1 MIKRKGIILAGG
13 TGTRLYPITITVSKQ
28 LIPVYDKPMIYYPL
42 STLMLAGIR
51 NVLIICTPYDEQRYS
66 DLLRDGSQ
74 WGMNIQYAVQ
84 NSPDGLVQAFTIGRE
99 FINDHLSTLIL
110 GDNIFYGHGL
120 PEQLLQAAG
129 RTSGC
134 SIFAYQVADPQR
146 YGVLVLD
153 RDGKISGI
161 VEKPETPPSN
171 WAVTGLYYFDSK
183 VADIAATI
191 KPSARGELEIV
202 DVLKDYLNRSAL
214 KVEWLGRGYAWLDT
228 GTHETMLQAAHYI
241 ETIETRQGLK
251 IACLE
256 EIAWRLGYID
266 VDKFKHLAD
275 DYPESFYGRYLKTL
289 AQTAIT

>member
-1 MIKRKGIILAGG
+1 MKGIILAGG
-13 TGTRLYPITITVSKQ
+13 SGSRLHPVTLTVNKQ
-28 LIPVYDKPMIYYPL
+28 LLPIYDKPMIFYPL
-42 STLMLAGIR
+42 STLMLGGIR
-51 NVLIICTPYDEQRYS
+51 DILIITTAEAEAAFKSLLGDGS
-66 DLLRDGSQ
+66 DLGITLT
-74 WGMNIQYAVQ
+74 YAVQ
-84 NSPDGLVQAFTIGRE
+84 DRPNGLAEAFIIGRD
-99 FINDHLSTLIL
+99 FISDDQFTLIL

-120 PEQLLQAAG
+120 SEQLLQAAG

-134 SIFAYQVADPQR
+134 SIFAYQVADPRR

-153 RDGKISGI
+153 GDGKISGV

-202 DVLKDYLNRSAL
+202 DVLRDYLNRRAL
-214 KVEWLGRGYAWLDT
+214 EVEWLGRGYAWLDT

-256 EIAWRLGYID
+256 EIAWRSGYID

-275 DYPESFYGRYLKTL
+275 GYPESSYGQYLKTL
-289 AQTAIT
+289 AQTALT

>member
-1 MIKRKGIILAGG
+1 MKGIILAGG
-13 TGTRLYPITITVSKQ
+13 SGSRLHPVTLTVNKQ
-28 LIPVYDKPMIYYPL
+28 LLPIYDKPMIFYPL
-42 STLMLAGIR
+42 STLMLGGIR
-51 NVLIICTPYDEQRYS
+51 DILIITTAEAEAAFTSLLGDGS
-66 DLLRDGSQ
+66 DLGITLT
-74 WGMNIQYAVQ
+74 YAVQ
-84 NSPDGLVQAFTIGRE
+84 DRPNGLAEAFIIGRD
-99 FINDHLSTLIL
+99 FISDDQFTLIL

-120 PEQLLQAAG
+120 SEQLLQAAG

-134 SIFAYQVADPQR
+134 SIFAYQVADPRR

-153 RDGKISGI
+153 GDGKISGV

-202 DVLKDYLNRSAL
+202 DVLRDYLNRRAL

-256 EIAWRLGYID
+256 EIAWRSGYID

-275 DYPESFYGRYLKTL
+275 GYPESSYGRYLKTL
-289 AQTAIT
+289 AQTALT

>member
-1 MIKRKGIILAGG
+1 MKGIILAGG
-13 TGTRLYPITITVSKQ
+13 SGSRLHPVTLTVNKHLLPI
-28 LIPVYDKPMIYYPL
+28 YDKPMIFYPL
-42 STLMLAGIR
+42 STLMLGGIR
-51 NVLIICTPYDEQRYS
+51 DILIITTAEAEAAFKSLLGDGS
-66 DLLRDGSQ
+66 DLGITLT
-74 WGMNIQYAVQ
+74 YAVQ
-84 NSPDGLVQAFTIGRE
+84 DRPNGLAEAFIIGRD
-99 FINDHLSTLIL
+99 FISDDQFTLIL

-120 PEQLLQAAG
+120 SEQLLQAAG

-183 VADIAATI
+183 VADVAATI

-202 DVLKDYLNRSAL
+202 DVLRDYLNRRAL

-275 DYPESFYGRYLKTL
+275 GYPESFYGRYLKTL
-289 AQTAIT
+289 AQTALT

>member
-1 MIKRKGIILAGG
+1 MKGIILAGG
-13 TGTRLYPITITVSKQ
+13 SGSRLHPVTLTVNKHLLPI
-28 LIPVYDKPMIYYPL
+28 YDKPMIFYPL
-42 STLMLAGIR
+42 STLMLGGIR
-51 NVLIICTPYDEQRYS
+51 DILIITTAEAEAAFKSLLGDGS
-66 DLLRDGSQ
+66 DLGITLT
-74 WGMNIQYAVQ
+74 YAVQ
-84 NSPDGLVQAFTIGRE
+84 DRPNGLAEAFIIGRD
-99 FINDHLSTLIL
+99 FISDDQFTLIL

-120 PEQLLQAAG
+120 SEQLLQAAG

-171 WAVTGLYYFDSK
+171 WAVTGLYYFDTK

-202 DVLKDYLNRSAL
+202 DVLRDYLNRRAL

-256 EIAWRLGYID
+256 EIAWRSGYID

-275 DYPESFYGRYLKTL
+275 GYPESSYGRYLKTL
-289 AQTAIT
+289 AQTALI

>member
-1 MIKRKGIILAGG
+1 MKGIILAGG
-13 TGTRLYPITITVSKQ
+13 SGSRLHPVTLTVNKHLLPI
-28 LIPVYDKPMIYYPL
+28 YDKPMIFYPL
-42 STLMLAGIR
+42 STLMLGGIR
-51 NVLIICTPYDEQRYS
+51 DILIITTAEAEAAFKS
-66 DLLRDGSQ
+66 LLGDGSYL
-74 WGMNIQYAVQ
+74 GITLTYAVQ
-84 NSPDGLVQAFTIGRE
+84 DRPNGLAEAFIIGRD
-99 FINDHLSTLIL
+99 FISDDQFTLIL

-120 PEQLLQAAG
+120 PEQLSRAAG

-134 SIFAYQVADPQR
+134 SIFAYQVADPR
-146 YGVLVLD
+146 HYGVLELAGE
-153 RDGKISGI
+153 GKSSGV

-202 DVLKDYLNRSAL
+202 DVLRDYLNRRAL
-214 KVEWLGRGYAWLDT
+214 EVEWLGRGYAWLDT

-256 EIAWRLGYID
+256 EIAWRSGYID

-275 DYPESFYGRYLKTL
+275 GYPESSYGRYLKTL
-289 AQTAIT
+289 AQTALT

>member
-1 MIKRKGIILAGG
+1 MKGIILAGG
-13 TGTRLYPITITVSKQ
+13 SGSRLHPVTLTVNKQ
-28 LIPVYDKPMIYYPL
+28 LLPIYDKPMIFYPL
-42 STLMLAGIR
+42 STLMLGGIR
-51 NVLIICTPYDEQRYS
+51 DILIITTAEAEAAFKSLLGDGS
-66 DLLRDGSQ
+66 DLGITLT
-74 WGMNIQYAVQ
+74 YAVQ
-84 NSPDGLVQAFTIGRE
+84 DRPNGLAEAFIIGRD
-99 FINDHLSTLIL
+99 FISDDQFTLIL

-120 PEQLLQAAG
+120 SEQLLQAAG

-171 WAVTGLYYFDSK
+171 WAVTGLYYFDTK

-202 DVLKDYLNRSAL
+202 DVLRDYLNRRAL

-256 EIAWRLGYID
+256 EIAWRSGYID

-275 DYPESFYGRYLKTL
+275 GYPESSYGRYLKTL
-289 AQTAIT
+289 AQTALI

>member
-1 MIKRKGIILAGG
+1 MKGIIMAGG
-13 TGTRLYPITITVSKQ
+13 SGSRLHPVTLTVNKQ
-28 LIPVYDKPMIYYPL
+28 LLPIYDKPMIYYPL
-42 STLMLAGIR
+42 STLMLGGIR
-51 NVLIICTPYDEQRYS
+51 DILIITTAEAEAAFKSLLGDGS
-66 DLLRDGSQ
+66 DLGITLT
-74 WGMNIQYAVQ
+74 YAVQ
-84 NSPDGLVQAFTIGRE
+84 DRPNGLAEGFIIGRN
-99 FINDHLSTLIL
+99 FIINDQLALIL

-120 PEQLLQAAG
+120 PEQLSRAAR

-134 SIFAYQVADPQR
+134 SIFAYQVADPRR
-146 YGVLVLD
+146 YGVLELD
-153 RDGKISGI
+153 GEGKISGV
-161 VEKPETPPSN
+161 VEKPETLPSN

-214 KVEWLGRGYAWLDT
+214 EVEWLGRGYAWLDT

-256 EIAWRLGYID
+256 EIAWRSGYID
-266 VDKFKHLAD
+266 LDKFKHLAD
-275 DYPESFYGRYLKTL
+275 GYPESSYGRYLKTL
-289 AQTAIT
+289 AQTALT

>member
-1 MIKRKGIILAGG
+1 MKGIILAGG
-13 TGTRLYPITITVSKQ
+13 SGSRLHPVTLTVNKQ
-28 LIPVYDKPMIYYPL
+28 LLPIYDKPMIFYPL
-42 STLMLAGIR
+42 STLMLGGIR
-51 NVLIICTPYDEQRYS
+51 DILIITTAEAEAAFKS
-66 DLLRDGSQ
+66 LLGDGSDF
-74 WGMNIQYAVQ
+74 GITLTYAVQ
-84 NSPDGLVQAFTIGRE
+84 DRPNGLAEAFIIGRD
-99 FINDHLSTLIL
+99 FISDDQFTLIL

-120 PEQLLQAAG
+120 SEQLLQAAG

-202 DVLKDYLNRSAL
+202 DVLRDYLNRRAL
-214 KVEWLGRGYAWLDT
+214 EVEWLGRGYAWLDT

-256 EIAWRLGYID
+256 EIAWRSGYID
-266 VDKFKHLAD
+266 VDKFKYLAD
-275 DYPESFYGRYLKTL
+275 GYPESSYGRYLKTL
-289 AQTAIT
+289 AQTALT

>member
-1 MIKRKGIILAGG
+1 MKGSIMAGG
-13 TGTRLYPITITVSKQ
+13 SGRRVHPVTLTVNKQ
-28 LIPVYDKPMIYYPL
+28 LLPIYDKPMIFYPL
-42 STLMLAGIR
+42 STLMLGGIR
-51 NVLIICTPYDEQRYS
+51 DILIITTAEAEAAFKSLLGDGS
-66 DLLRDGSQ
+66 DLGITLTS
-74 WGMNIQYAVQ
+74 AVQ
-84 NSPDGLVQAFTIGRE
+84 DRPTGLAEAFIIGRD
-99 FINDHLSTLIL
+99 FISDDQFTLIL

-120 PEQLLQAAG
+120 PEQLSRAVG
-129 RTSGC
+129 RKSGC
-134 SIFAYQVADPQR
+134 SIFAYQVADPRR

-153 RDGKISGI
+153 GDGKISGV

-202 DVLKDYLNRSAL
+202 DVLRDYLNRRAL
-214 KVEWLGRGYAWLDT
+214 EVEWLGRGYAWLDT

-275 DYPESFYGRYLKTL
+275 GYPESFYGRYLKPL
-289 AQTAIT
+289 AQPALP

>member
-1 MIKRKGIILAGG
+1 MKGIILAGG
-13 TGTRLYPITITVSKQ
+13 SGSRLHPVTLTINKHLLPI
-28 LIPVYDKPMIYYPL
+28 YDKPMIFYPL
-42 STLMLAGIR
+42 STLMLGGIR
-51 NVLIICTPYDEQRYS
+51 DILIITTAEAEAAFKSLLGDGS
-66 DLLRDGSQ
+66 DLGITLT
-74 WGMNIQYAVQ
+74 YAVQ
-84 NSPDGLVQAFTIGRE
+84 DRPNGLAEAFIIGRD
-99 FINDHLSTLIL
+99 FISDDQFTLIL

-183 VADIAATI
+183 VVDIAATI

-256 EIAWRLGYID
+256 EIAWRSGYID

>member
-1 MIKRKGIILAGG
+1 MKGIIMAGG
-13 TGTRLYPITITVSKQ
+13 SGSRLHPVTLTVNKQ
-28 LIPVYDKPMIYYPL
+28 LLPIYDKPMIFYPL
-42 STLMLAGIR
+42 STLMLGGIR
-51 NVLIICTPYDEQRYS
+51 DILIITTAEAEAAFKSLLGDGS
-66 DLLRDGSQ
+66 DLGITLT
-74 WGMNIQYAVQ
+74 YTVQ
-84 NSPDGLVQAFTIGRE
+84 DRPNGLAEAFIIGRD
-99 FINDHLSTLIL
+99 FISDDQFTLIL

-120 PEQLLQAAG
+120 PEQLSRAAG

-134 SIFAYQVADPQR
+134 SIFAYQVADPRR

-153 RDGKISGI
+153 GDGKISGV

-171 WAVTGLYYFDSK
+171 WAVTGLYYFDTK

-202 DVLKDYLNRSAL
+202 DVLRDYLNRRAL

-275 DYPESFYGRYLKTL
+275 GYPESFYGRYLKTL
-289 AQTAIT
+289 AQTALT

>member
-1 MIKRKGIILAGG
+1 MKGIIMAGG
-13 TGTRLYPITITVSKQ
+13 SGSRLHPVTLTVNKQ
-28 LIPVYDKPMIYYPL
+28 LLPIYDKPMIFYPL
-42 STLMLAGIR
+42 STLMLGGIR
-51 NVLIICTPYDEQRYS
+51 DILIITTAEAEAAFKSLLGDGS
-66 DLLRDGSQ
+66 DLGITLT
-74 WGMNIQYAVQ
+74 YAVQ
-84 NSPDGLVQAFTIGRE
+84 DRPNGLAEAFIIGRD
-99 FINDHLSTLIL
+99 FISDDQFTLIL

-120 PEQLLQAAG
+120 PEQLSRAAG

-134 SIFAYQVADPQR
+134 SIFAYQVADPRR

-153 RDGKISGI
+153 RDGKISGV

-202 DVLKDYLNRSAL
+202 DVLRDYLNRRAL
-214 KVEWLGRGYAWLDT
+214 KVKWLGRGYAWLDT

-256 EIAWRLGYID
+256 EIAWRSGYID

-275 DYPESFYGRYLKTL
+275 GYPESSYGRYLKTL
-289 AQTAIT
+289 AQTALT

>member
-1 MIKRKGIILAGG
+1 MKGIILAGG
-13 TGTRLYPITITVSKQ
+13 SGSRLHPVTLTVNKQ
-28 LIPVYDKPMIYYPL
+28 LLPIYDKPMIFYPL
-42 STLMLAGIR
+42 STLMLGGIR
-51 NVLIICTPYDEQRYS
+51 DILIITTAEAEAAFKSLLGDGS
-66 DLLRDGSQ
+66 DLGITLT
-74 WGMNIQYAVQ
+74 YAVQ
-84 NSPDGLVQAFTIGRE
+84 DRPNGLAEAFIIGRD
-99 FINDHLSTLIL
+99 FISDDQFTLIL

-202 DVLKDYLNRSAL
+202 DVLRDYLNRRAL

-289 AQTAIT
+289 AQTAIA

>member
-1 MIKRKGIILAGG
+1 MKGIIMAGG
-13 TGTRLYPITITVSKQ
+13 SGSRLHPVTLTVNKQ
-28 LIPVYDKPMIYYPL
+28 LLPIYDKPMIFYPL
-42 STLMLAGIR
+42 STLMLGGIR
-51 NVLIICTPYDEQRYS
+51 DILIITTAEAEAAFKSLLGDGS
-66 DLLRDGSQ
+66 DLGITLT
-74 WGMNIQYAVQ
+74 YAVQ
-84 NSPDGLVQAFTIGRE
+84 DRPNGLAEAFIIGRD
-99 FINDHLSTLIL
+99 FISDDQFTLIL

-120 PEQLLQAAG
+120 PEQLSRAAG

-134 SIFAYQVADPQR
+134 SIFAYQVADPRR

-153 RDGKISGI
+153 GDGKISGV

-202 DVLKDYLNRSAL
+202 DVLRDYLNRRAL
-214 KVEWLGRGYAWLDT
+214 EVEWLGRGYAWLDT

-256 EIAWRLGYID
+256 EIAWRSGYID

-275 DYPESFYGRYLKTL
+275 GYPESSYGRYLKTL
-289 AQTAIT
+289 AQTALT

>member
-1 MIKRKGIILAGG
+1 MKGIIMAGG
-13 TGTRLYPITITVSKQ
+13 SGSRLHPVTLTVNKQ
-28 LIPVYDKPMIYYPL
+28 LLPIYDKPMIFYPL
-42 STLMLAGIR
+42 STLMLGGIR
-51 NVLIICTPYDEQRYS
+51 DILIITTAEAEAAFKSLLGDGS
-66 DLLRDGSQ
+66 DLGITLT
-74 WGMNIQYAVQ
+74 YAVQ
-84 NSPDGLVQAFTIGRE
+84 DRPNGLAEAFIIGRD
-99 FINDHLSTLIL
+99 FISDDQFTLIL

-120 PEQLLQAAG
+120 SEQLLQAAG

-202 DVLKDYLNRSAL
+202 DVLRDYLNRRAL

-275 DYPESFYGRYLKTL
+275 GYPESFYGWYLKTL
-289 AQTAIT
+289 AQTALT

>member
-1 MIKRKGIILAGG
+1 MKGIILAGG
-13 TGTRLYPITITVSKQ
+13 SGSRLHPVTLTVNKHLLPI
-28 LIPVYDKPMIYYPL
+28 YDKPMIFYPL
-42 STLMLAGIR
+42 STLMLGGIR
-51 NVLIICTPYDEQRYS
+51 DILIITTAEAEAAFKSLLGDGS
-66 DLLRDGSQ
+66 DLGITLT
-74 WGMNIQYAVQ
+74 YAVQ
-84 NSPDGLVQAFTIGRE
+84 DRPNGLAEAFIIGRD
-99 FINDHLSTLIL
+99 FISDDQFTLIL

-120 PEQLLQAAG
+120 PEQLSRAAG

-202 DVLKDYLNRSAL
+202 DVLRDYLNRRAL
-214 KVEWLGRGYAWLDT
+214 EVEWLGRGYAWLDT

-256 EIAWRLGYID
+256 EIAWRSGYID

-275 DYPESFYGRYLKTL
+275 GYPESSYGRYLKTL
-289 AQTAIT
+289 AQTALI

>member
-1 MIKRKGIILAGG
+1 MKGIIMAGG
-13 TGTRLYPITITVSKQ
+13 SGSRLHPVTLTVNKQ
-28 LIPVYDKPMIYYPL
+28 LLPIYDKPMIFYPL
-42 STLMLAGIR
+42 STLMLGGIR
-51 NVLIICTPYDEQRYS
+51 DILIITTAEAEAAFKSLLGDGS
-66 DLLRDGSQ
+66 DLGITLT
-74 WGMNIQYAVQ
+74 YAVQ
-84 NSPDGLVQAFTIGRE
+84 DRPNGLAEAFIIGRN
-99 FINDHLSTLIL
+99 FIINDQLALIL

-120 PEQLLQAAG
+120 PEQLSRAAG

-134 SIFAYQVADPQR
+134 SIFAYQVADPRR

-183 VADIAATI
+183 VADIAEKI

-202 DVLKDYLNRSAL
+202 DVLRDYLNRRAL
-214 KVEWLGRGYAWLDT
+214 EVEWLGRGYAWLDT

-275 DYPESFYGRYLKTL
+275 GYPESSYGQYLKTL
-289 AQTAIT
+289 AQTALT

>member
-1 MIKRKGIILAGG
+1 MKGIILAGG
-13 TGTRLYPITITVSKQ
+13 SGSRLHPVTLTINKHLLPI
-28 LIPVYDKPMIYYPL
+28 YDKPMIFYPL
-42 STLMLAGIR
+42 STLMLGGIR
-51 NVLIICTPYDEQRYS
+51 DILIITTAEAEAAFKSLLGDGS
-66 DLLRDGSQ
+66 DLGITLT
-74 WGMNIQYAVQ
+74 YAVQ
-84 NSPDGLVQAFTIGRE
+84 DRPNGLAEAFIIGRE
-99 FINDHLSTLIL
+99 FISDDQFTLIL

-183 VADIAATI
+183 VVDIAATI

-202 DVLKDYLNRSAL
+202 DVLKDYLNRRAL

-266 VDKFKHLAD
+266 VDEFKHLAD

>member
-1 MIKRKGIILAGG
+1 MKGIILAGG
-13 TGTRLYPITITVSKQ
+13 SGSRLHPVTLTVNKHLLPI
-28 LIPVYDKPMIYYPL
+28 YDKPMIFYPL
-42 STLMLAGIR
+42 STLMLGGIR
-51 NVLIICTPYDEQRYS
+51 DILIITTAEAEAAFKSLLGDGS
-66 DLLRDGSQ
+66 DLGITLT
-74 WGMNIQYAVQ
+74 YAVQ
-84 NSPDGLVQAFTIGRE
+84 DRPNGLAEAFIIGRD
-99 FINDHLSTLIL
+99 FISDDQFTLIL

-120 PEQLLQAAG
+120 SEQLLQAAG

-171 WAVTGLYYFDSK
+171 WAVTGLYYFDTK

-202 DVLKDYLNRSAL
+202 DVLRDYLNRRAL

-275 DYPESFYGRYLKTL
+275 GYPESFYGRYLKTL
-289 AQTAIT
+289 AQTALT

>member
-1 MIKRKGIILAGG
+1 MKGIIMAGG
-13 TGTRLYPITITVSKQ
+13 SGSRLHPVTLTVNKQ
-28 LIPVYDKPMIYYPL
+28 LLPIYDKPMIYYPL
-42 STLMLAGIR
+42 STLMLGGIR
-51 NVLIICTPYDEQRYS
+51 DILIITTAEAEAAFKSLLGDGS
-66 DLLRDGSQ
+66 DLGITLT
-74 WGMNIQYAVQ
+74 YTVQ
-84 NSPDGLVQAFTIGRE
+84 DRPNGLAEAFIIGRD
-99 FINDHLSTLIL
+99 FISDDQFTLIL

-120 PEQLLQAAG
+120 PEQLSRAAG

-134 SIFAYQVADPQR
+134 SIFAYQVADPRR

-153 RDGKISGI
+153 GDRKISGV

-202 DVLKDYLNRSAL
+202 DVLRDYLNRHAL
-214 KVEWLGRGYAWLDT
+214 EVEWLGRGYAWLDT

-251 IACLE
+251 IGCLE
-256 EIAWRLGYID
+256 EIAWRSGYID
-266 VDKFKHLAD
+266 VDKFKYLAD
-275 DYPESFYGRYLKTL
+275 GYPESSYGRYLKTL
-289 AQTAIT
+289 AQTALT

>member
-1 MIKRKGIILAGG
+1 MKGIIMAGG
-13 TGTRLYPITITVSKQ
+13 SGSRLHPVTLTVNKQ
-28 LIPVYDKPMIYYPL
+28 LLPIYDKPMIFYPL
-42 STLMLAGIR
+42 STLMLGGIR
-51 NVLIICTPYDEQRYS
+51 DILIITTAEAEAAFKSLLGDGS
-66 DLLRDGSQ
+66 DLGITLT
-74 WGMNIQYAVQ
+74 YAVQ
-84 NSPDGLVQAFTIGRE
+84 DRPNGLAEAFIIGRD
-99 FINDHLSTLIL
+99 FISDDQFTLIL

-120 PEQLLQAAG
+120 SEQLLQAVG

-134 SIFAYQVADPQR
+134 SIFAYQVADPRR

-153 RDGKISGI
+153 RDGKISGV

-202 DVLKDYLNRSAL
+202 DVLKDYLNRSVL
-214 KVEWLGRGYAWLDT
+214 EVEWLGRGYAWLDT

-256 EIAWRLGYID
+256 EIAWRSGYID

-275 DYPESFYGRYLKTL
+275 GYPESSYGRYLKTL
-289 AQTAIT
+289 AQTAFT

>member
-1 MIKRKGIILAGG
+1 MKGIILAGG
-13 TGTRLYPITITVSKQ
+13 SGSRLHPVTLTVNKQ
-28 LIPVYDKPMIYYPL
+28 LLPIYDKPMIFYPL
-42 STLMLAGIR
+42 STLMLGGIR
-51 NVLIICTPYDEQRYS
+51 DILIITTAEAEAAFKSLLGDGS
-66 DLLRDGSQ
+66 DLGITLT
-74 WGMNIQYAVQ
+74 YAVQ
-84 NSPDGLVQAFTIGRE
+84 DRPNGLAEAFIIGRN
-99 FINDHLSTLIL
+99 FIINDQLALIL

-120 PEQLLQAAG
+120 PEQLSRAAG

-183 VADIAATI
+183 VADVAATI

-202 DVLKDYLNRSAL
+202 DVLRDYLNRRAL
-214 KVEWLGRGYAWLDT
+214 EVEWLGRGYAWLDT

-275 DYPESFYGRYLKTL
+275 GYPESSYGRYLKTL
-289 AQTAIT
+289 AQTALT

>member
-1 MIKRKGIILAGG
+1 MKGIIMAGG
-13 TGTRLYPITITVSKQ
+13 SGSRLHPVTLTVNKQ
-28 LIPVYDKPMIYYPL
+28 LLPIYDKPMIYYPL
-42 STLMLAGIR
+42 STLMLGGIR
-51 NVLIICTPYDEQRYS
+51 DILIITTAEAEAAFKSLLGDGS
-66 DLLRDGSQ
+66 DLGITLT
-74 WGMNIQYAVQ
+74 YAVQ
-84 NSPDGLVQAFTIGRE
+84 DRPNGLAEAFIIGRD
-99 FINDHLSTLIL
+99 FISDDQFTLIL

-120 PEQLLQAAG
+120 SEQLLQAAG

-134 SIFAYQVADPQR
+134 SIFAYQVADPRR

-153 RDGKISGI
+153 GDGKISGV

-202 DVLKDYLNRSAL
+202 DVLRDYLNRRAL
-214 KVEWLGRGYAWLDT
+214 EVEWLGRGYAWLDT

-275 DYPESFYGRYLKTL
+275 GYPESFYGRYLKTL
-289 AQTAIT
+289 AQTALT

>member
-1 MIKRKGIILAGG
+1 MKGIILAGG
-13 TGTRLYPITITVSKQ
+13 SGSRLHPVTLTVNKQ
-28 LIPVYDKPMIYYPL
+28 LLPIYDKPMIFYPL
-42 STLMLAGIR
+42 STLMLGGIR
-51 NVLIICTPYDEQRYS
+51 DILIITTAEAEAAFKSLLGDGS
-66 DLLRDGSQ
+66 DLGITLT
-74 WGMNIQYAVQ
+74 YAVQ
-84 NSPDGLVQAFTIGRE
+84 DRPNGLAEAFIIGRD
-99 FINDHLSTLIL
+99 FISDDQFTLIL

-120 PEQLLQAAG
+120 PEQLSRAAG

-183 VADIAATI
+183 VADVAATI

-202 DVLKDYLNRSAL
+202 DVLRDYLNRRAL
-214 KVEWLGRGYAWLDT
+214 EVEWLGRGYAWLDT

-275 DYPESFYGRYLKTL
+275 SYPESFYGRYLKTL
-289 AQTAIT
+289 AQTALT

>member
-1 MIKRKGIILAGG
+1 MAGG
-13 TGTRLYPITITVSKQ
+13 SGSRLHPVTLTVNKQ
-28 LIPVYDKPMIYYPL
+28 LLPIYDKPMIYYPL
-42 STLMLAGIR
+42 STLMLGGIR
-51 NVLIICTPYDEQRYS
+51 DILIITTAEAEAAFKSLLGDGS
-66 DLLRDGSQ
+66 DLGITLT
-74 WGMNIQYAVQ
+74 YAVQ
-84 NSPDGLVQAFTIGRE
+84 DRPNGLAEAFIIGRE
-99 FINDHLSTLIL
+99 FISDDQFTLIL

-120 PEQLLQAAG
+120 PEQLSRAAG

-134 SIFAYQVADPQR
+134 SIFAYQVADPRR

-153 RDGKISGI
+153 SDGKISDV

-202 DVLKDYLNRSAL
+202 DVLKDYLNRRAL
-214 KVEWLGRGYAWLDT
+214 EVEWLGRGYAWLDT
-228 GTHETMLQAAHYI
+228 GTHETMLQAARYI

-256 EIAWRLGYID
+256 EIAWRSGYID

-275 DYPESFYGRYLKTL
+275 GYPESSYGRYLKTL
-289 AQTAIT
+289 AQTALT

>member
-1 MIKRKGIILAGG
+1 MKGIILAGG
-13 TGTRLYPITITVSKQ
+13 SGSRLHPVTLTINKHLLPI
-28 LIPVYDKPMIYYPL
+28 YDKPMIFYPL
-42 STLMLAGIR
+42 STLMLGGIR
-51 NVLIICTPYDEQRYS
+51 DILIITTAEAEAAFKSLLGDGS
-66 DLLRDGSQ
+66 DLGITLT
-74 WGMNIQYAVQ
+74 YAVQ
-84 NSPDGLVQAFTIGRE
+84 DRPNGLAEAFIIGRD
-99 FINDHLSTLIL
+99 FISDDQFTLIL

-120 PEQLLQAAG
+120 PEQLSRAAG

>member
-1 MIKRKGIILAGG
+1 MKGIIMAGG
-13 TGTRLYPITITVSKQ
+13 SGSRLHPVTLTVNKQ
-28 LIPVYDKPMIYYPL
+28 LLPIYDKPMIYYPL
-42 STLMLAGIR
+42 STLMLSGIR
-51 NVLIICTPYDEQRYS
+51 DILIITTAEAEAAFKSLLGDGS
-66 DLLRDGSQ
+66 DLGITLT
-74 WGMNIQYAVQ
+74 YAVQ
-84 NSPDGLVQAFTIGRE
+84 DRPNGLAEAFIIGRD
-99 FINDHLSTLIL
+99 FISDDQFTLIL

-120 PEQLLQAAG
+120 PEQLSRAAG

-134 SIFAYQVADPQR
+134 SIFAYQVADPRR

-153 RDGKISGI
+153 GDGKISGV

-202 DVLKDYLNRSAL
+202 DVLRDYLNRRAL
-214 KVEWLGRGYAWLDT
+214 EVEWLGRGYAWLDT

-256 EIAWRLGYID
+256 EIAWRSGYID

-275 DYPESFYGRYLKTL
+275 GYPESSYGRYLKIL
-289 AQTAIT
+289 AQTALT

>member
-1 MIKRKGIILAGG
+1 MKGIILAGG
-13 TGTRLYPITITVSKQ
+13 SGSRLHPVTLTVNKQ
-28 LIPVYDKPMIYYPL
+28 LLPIYDKPMIFYPL
-42 STLMLAGIR
+42 STLMLGGIR
-51 NVLIICTPYDEQRYS
+51 DILIITTAEAEAAFKSLLGDGS
-66 DLLRDGSQ
+66 DLGITLT
-74 WGMNIQYAVQ
+74 YAVQ
-84 NSPDGLVQAFTIGRE
+84 DRPNGLAEAFIIGRD
-99 FINDHLSTLIL
+99 FISDDQFTLIL

-120 PEQLLQAAG
+120 PEQLSRAAG
-129 RTSGC
+129 RKSGC
-134 SIFAYQVADPQR
+134 SIFAYQVADPRR

-153 RDGKISGI
+153 GDGKISGV

-202 DVLKDYLNRSAL
+202 DVLRDYLNRRAL
-214 KVEWLGRGYAWLDT
+214 EVEWLGRGYAWLDT

-251 IACLE
+251 IGCLE
-256 EIAWRLGYID
+256 EIAWRSGYID

-275 DYPESFYGRYLKTL
+275 GYPESSYGRYLKTL
-289 AQTAIT
+289 AQTALT

>member
-1 MIKRKGIILAGG
+1 MKGIIMAGG
-13 TGTRLYPITITVSKQ
+13 SGSRLHPVTLTVNKQ
-28 LIPVYDKPMIYYPL
+28 LLPIYDKPMIFYPL
-42 STLMLAGIR
+42 STLMLGGIR
-51 NVLIICTPYDEQRYS
+51 DILIITTAEAEAAFTSLLGDGS
-66 DLLRDGSQ
+66 DLGITLT
-74 WGMNIQYAVQ
+74 YAVQ
-84 NSPDGLVQAFTIGRE
+84 DRPNGLAEAFIIGRD
-99 FINDHLSTLIL
+99 FISDDQFTLIL

-134 SIFAYQVADPQR
+134 SIFAYQVADPRR

-153 RDGKISGI
+153 GDGKISDV

-202 DVLKDYLNRSAL
+202 DVLKDYLNRRAL

-256 EIAWRLGYID
+256 EIAWRSGYID
-266 VDKFKHLAD
+266 VDKFKHLAGG
-275 DYPESFYGRYLKTL
+275 YPESSYGRYLKTL
-289 AQTAIT
+289 AQTALT

>member
-1 MIKRKGIILAGG
+1 MKGIIMAGG
-13 TGTRLYPITITVSKQ
+13 SGSRLHPVTLTVNKQ
-28 LIPVYDKPMIYYPL
+28 LLPIYDKPMIYYPL
-42 STLMLAGIR
+42 STLMLGGIR
-51 NVLIICTPYDEQRYS
+51 DILIITTAEAEAAFKSLLGDGS
-66 DLLRDGSQ
+66 DLGITLT
-74 WGMNIQYAVQ
+74 YAVQ
-84 NSPDGLVQAFTIGRE
+84 DRPNGLAEAFIIGRD
-99 FINDHLSTLIL
+99 FISDDQFTLIL

-120 PEQLLQAAG
+120 PEQLLRVAR

-134 SIFAYQVADPQR
+134 SIFAYQVADPRR

-153 RDGKISGI
+153 RDGKISGV

-202 DVLKDYLNRSAL
+202 DVLRDYLNRRAL
-214 KVEWLGRGYAWLDT
+214 EVEWLGRGYAWLDT
-228 GTHETMLQAAHYI
+228 GTHEAMLQAAHYI

-256 EIAWRLGYID
+256 EIAWRSGYID

-275 DYPESFYGRYLKTL
+275 GYSESFYGQYLKTL
-289 AQTAIT
+289 AQTALT

>member
-1 MIKRKGIILAGG
+1 MKGIIMAGG
-13 TGTRLYPITITVSKQ
+13 SGSRLHPVTLTVNKQ
-28 LIPVYDKPMIYYPL
+28 LLPIYDKPMIFYPL
-42 STLMLAGIR
+42 STLMLGGIR
-51 NVLIICTPYDEQRYS
+51 DILIITTAEAEAAFKSLLGDGS
-66 DLLRDGSQ
+66 DLGITLT
-74 WGMNIQYAVQ
+74 YAVQ
-84 NSPDGLVQAFTIGRE
+84 DRPNGLAEAFIIGRD
-99 FINDHLSTLIL
+99 FISDDQFTLIL

-120 PEQLLQAAG
+120 SEQLLQAVG

-202 DVLKDYLNRSAL
+202 DVLRDYLNRRAL

-275 DYPESFYGRYLKTL
+275 GYPESFYGRYLKSL
-289 AQTAIT
+289 AQTALT

>member
-1 MIKRKGIILAGG
+1 MKGIILAGG
-13 TGTRLYPITITVSKQ
+13 SGSRLHPVTLTVNKQ
-28 LIPVYDKPMIYYPL
+28 LLPIYDKPMIYYPL
-42 STLMLAGIR
+42 STLMLGGIR
-51 NVLIICTPYDEQRYS
+51 DILIITTAEAEAAFKSLLGDGS
-66 DLLRDGSQ
+66 DLGITLT
-74 WGMNIQYAVQ
+74 YAVQ
-84 NSPDGLVQAFTIGRE
+84 DRPNGLAEAFIIGRD
-99 FINDHLSTLIL
+99 FISDDQFALIL

-120 PEQLLQAAG
+120 PEQLSRAAG

-134 SIFAYQVADPQR
+134 SIFAYQVADPRR

-202 DVLKDYLNRSAL
+202 DVLRDYLNRRAL
-214 KVEWLGRGYAWLDT
+214 EVEWLGRGYAWLDT

-275 DYPESFYGRYLKTL
+275 GYPESSYGQYLKTL
-289 AQTAIT
+289 VQTALT

>member
-1 MIKRKGIILAGG
+1 MKGIIMAGG
-13 TGTRLYPITITVSKQ
+13 SGSRLHPVTLTVNKQ
-28 LIPVYDKPMIYYPL
+28 LLPIYDKPMIYYPL
-42 STLMLAGIR
+42 STLMLGGIR
-51 NVLIICTPYDEQRYS
+51 DILIITTEEAETAFKSLLGDGS
-66 DLLRDGSQ
+66 DLGITLT
-74 WGMNIQYAVQ
+74 YAVQ
-84 NSPDGLVQAFTIGRE
+84 DRPNGLAEAFIIGRD
-99 FINDHLSTLIL
+99 FISDDQFTLIL

-120 PEQLLQAAG
+120 SEQLLQAAG

-134 SIFAYQVADPQR
+134 SIFAYQVADPRR

-153 RDGKISGI
+153 ENGKISGV

-202 DVLKDYLNRSAL
+202 DVLRDYLNRRAL
-214 KVEWLGRGYAWLDT
+214 EVEWLGRGYAWLDT

-256 EIAWRLGYID
+256 EVAWRSGYID
-266 VDKFKHLAD
+266 VDKLKHLAD
-275 DYPESFYGRYLKTL
+275 GYPESSYGRYLKTL
-289 AQTAIT
+289 AQTALT